1 MVSTIPIPQQSK
13 HDQEADEIRSDS
25 GDASGSDL
33 TSLKQA
39 ESDQG
44 DADARWADIELQS
57 DSGLSYEHAE
67 PDEGLEPRWKDPSS
81 ESQQVGLHFCPFLH
95 HEQHPRCQGLSSSR
109 PSFSGSCIDELV
121 SLSSEYIS
129 TTEL

>member
-13 HDQEADEIRSDS
+13 QHQEADKIWRDS
-25 GDASGSDL
+25 GVASGSGL

-44 DADARWADIELQS
+44 DADARSADIELAS
-57 DSGLSYEHAE
+57 DSSLSSEHAE
-67 PDEGLEPRWKDPSS
+67 PDQGSDPRWKDLSS
-81 ESQQVGLHFCPFLH
+81 ESQQVALHFCPFLH
-95 HEQHPRCQGLSSSR
+95 HEQHPRSQGLSSSR

-129 TTEL
+129 TTVL